1 MALAAGLLVIV
12 TPWVI
17 RNAVVFHGAFV
28 PVSTQDGIT
37 AAGTYNAE
45 AAAAGPLHALW
56 RPPYFVRA
64 FQPLFRDSIDE
75 ARMDTILRGDAVDYA
90 TAHPGYLFAA
100 TVLNS
105 LRSLDIGPAH
115 SVASRAWYYEMGTPR
130 GVQFLVSAT
139 ADLMIAI
146 GKSSRCL
153 TARAKVNSG
162 PNELS
167 GVSGTQPLE
176 SSSP

>member
-1 MALAAGLLVIV
+1 
-12 TPWVI
+12 
-17 RNAVVFHGAFV
+17 
-28 PVSTQDGIT
+28 
-37 AAGTYNAE
+37 
-45 AAAAGPLHALW
+45 
-56 RPPYFVRA
+56 PYFVRA

-139 ADLMIAI
+139 ADLMIVFAAAGI
-146 GKSSRCL
+146 VIRYRRR
-153 TARAKVNSG
+153 RAG
-162 PNELS
+162 RLS
-167 GVSGTQPLE
+167 GHLFVWLVPVLMCAATMPING
-176 SSSP
+176 